1 MGLGN
6 SKSYLKEA
14 DDQECS
20 KLARCYKDHRL
31 HRIDG
36 MGVTEV
42 LLAAKNLH
50 AEKISIDWEVS
61 KWKHICKN
69 LLKHDKKKRKNKKQV
84 EWTSIFQTFKKEL
97 FSTTI

>member
-36 MGVTEV
+36 LGVTEV

-50 AEKISIDWEVS
+50 AEKILIEWEIS
-61 KWKHICKN
+61 TRKHIC
-69 LLKHDKKKRKNKKQV
+69 
-84 EWTSIFQTFKKEL
+84 
-97 FSTTI
+97 